1 MKLKMLNLCR
11 ILWVESSYM
20 FLKKPNDEDFKGL
33 VKIGDTSIDK
43 PDSNLETN
51 SPYLKK
57 NGRRKNQRI

>member
-1 MKLKMLNLCR
+1 
-11 ILWVESSYM
+11 M